1 MLWDDGFARVVLIGD
16 ADHPAYCRVILNAHR
31 KEMTDLTEVER
42 TRLMKTVFVV
52 ERVLRELLE
61 PEKIN
66 LASFGNMVPHLH
78 WHIIPR
84 FADDPH
90 FPNPVFGSRQRDGAR
105 PLPAE
110 FVRSMRQQLS
120 GLLERK
126 TLAGNCGFLG
136 RCRRRFFGGQ
146 AAGVGEN
153 RPKKCCRCPACSGSR
168 GAPGGGTA
176 RA

>member
-31 KEMTDLTEVER
+31 KEMTDLTDAER
-42 TRLMKTVFVV
+42 ARLMNTVFVV

-78 WHIIPR
+78 WHIIAR

-90 FPNPVFGSRQRDGAR
+90 FPNPVFGARQRDGAR

-110 FVRSMRQQLS
+110 FVRSMRQRLS
-120 GLLERK
+120 GLLEKK
-126 TLAGNCGFLG
+126 T
-136 RCRRRFFGGQ
+136 
-146 AAGVGEN
+146 
-153 RPKKCCRCPACSGSR
+153 
-168 GAPGGGTA
+168 
-176 RA
+176 

>member
-1 MLWDDGFARVVLIGD
+1 VLWDDGFARVVMIGD

-42 TRLMKTVFVV
+42 ARLMKTVFVV

-90 FPNPVFGSRQRDGAR
+90 FPDPVFGARQRDGAR
-105 PLPAE
+105 PLPAG
-110 FVRSMRQQLS
+110 FVRSMRQRLA
-120 GLLERK
+120 GLLAK
-126 TLAGNCGFLG
+126 N
-136 RCRRRFFGGQ
+136 
-146 AAGVGEN
+146 
-153 RPKKCCRCPACSGSR
+153 P
-168 GAPGGGTA
+168 
-176 RA
+176 

>member
-1 MLWDDGFARVVLIGD
+1 MANTCEFCVNAGGEVLWNDSFARVVLIGD

-31 KEMTDLTEVER
+31 KEMTDLTEAER
-42 TRLMKTVFVV
+42 ARLMNTVFVV
-52 ERVLRELLE
+52 ERVLRELLA

-90 FPNPVFGSRQRDGAR
+90 FPNPVFGARQRDGAR
-105 PLPAE
+105 PLPAG
-110 FVRSMRQQLS
+110 FVRSMQQQLS

-126 TLAGNCGFLG
+126 
-136 RCRRRFFGGQ
+136 
-146 AAGVGEN
+146 
-153 RPKKCCRCPACSGSR
+153 P
-168 GAPGGGTA
+168 
-176 RA
+176 

>member
-1 MLWDDGFARVVLIGD
+1 VVRKADEKSTHMSGQERPTNNEPRTTTCALCEQAGGEVLWNDGFARVVLIGD

-31 KEMTDLTEVER
+31 KEMTDLAEAER
-42 TRLMKTVFVV
+42 ARLMKTVFVV
-52 ERVLRELLE
+52 ERVLRELLA

-90 FPNPVFGSRQRDGAR
+90 FSNPVFGARQRDGAR
-105 PLPAE
+105 PLPAG

-120 GLLERK
+120 GLLEK
-126 TLAGNCGFLG
+126 N
-136 RCRRRFFGGQ
+136 
-146 AAGVGEN
+146 
-153 RPKKCCRCPACSGSR
+153 P
-168 GAPGGGTA
+168 
-176 RA
+176 

>member
-1 MLWDDGFARVVLIGD
+1 MRVDLTPIPETMNTATCQLCVSPGGEVLWADGFARVVLIGD

-31 KEMTDLTEVER
+31 KEMTDLAEVER
-42 TRLMKTVFVV
+42 AQLMKTVFVV

-78 WHIIPR
+78 WHVIPR

-110 FVRSMRQQLS
+110 FVRSMRRQLS
-120 GLLERK
+120 GLLEKK
-126 TLAGNCGFLG
+126 T
-136 RCRRRFFGGQ
+136 
-146 AAGVGEN
+146 
-153 RPKKCCRCPACSGSR
+153 
-168 GAPGGGTA
+168 
-176 RA
+176 

>member
-1 MLWDDGFARVVLIGD
+1 MNTTTCELCVSPGGEVLWDDGFARVVLIGD

-31 KEMTDLTEVER
+31 KEMTDLAEVER
-42 TRLMKTVFVV
+42 ARLMQTVFVV

-61 PEKIN
+61 PDKIN

-78 WHIIPR
+78 WHIIAR
-84 FADDPH
+84 FTDDPH

-120 GLLERK
+120 GLLE
-126 TLAGNCGFLG
+126 
-136 RCRRRFFGGQ
+136 
-146 AAGVGEN
+146 
-153 RPKKCCRCPACSGSR
+153 KKP
-168 GAPGGGTA
+168 
-176 RA
+176 

>member
-1 MLWDDGFARVVLIGD
+1 MSAGRGSPDTSHQPPPTACPLCVQPGGEVLWDDGFARVVLIGD
-16 ADHPAYCRVILNAHR
+16 ADHPAYCRVILNSHR

-42 TRLMKTVFVV
+42 ARLMKTVFVV

-90 FPNPVFGSRQRDGAR
+90 FPNPVFGSRHRDGAR
-105 PLPAE
+105 RLPAE
-110 FVRSMRQQLS
+110 FVRSMRQRLA
-120 GLLERK
+120 GLLEK
-126 TLAGNCGFLG
+126 
-136 RCRRRFFGGQ
+136 
-146 AAGVGEN
+146 E
-153 RPKKCCRCPACSGSR
+153 P
-168 GAPGGGTA
+168 
-176 RA
+176 

>member
-1 MLWDDGFARVVLIGD
+1 MGADRGSPDTSHQTPATACRLCAQAAGEVLWDDGFARVVLIGD

-42 TRLMKTVFVV
+42 ARLMKTVFVV

-90 FPNPVFGSRQRDGAR
+90 FPNPVFGARQRDRAR
-105 PLPAE
+105 PLPAG

-120 GLLERK
+120 GLLE
-126 TLAGNCGFLG
+126 
-136 RCRRRFFGGQ
+136 
-146 AAGVGEN
+146 
-153 RPKKCCRCPACSGSR
+153 KKP
-168 GAPGGGTA
+168 
-176 RA
+176 

>member
-1 MLWDDGFARVVLIGD
+1 MRIASAPNPEIMTDATCELCVSPGGEVLWDDGFARVALIGD

-42 TRLMKTVFVV
+42 TRLMKTVFAV
-52 ERVLRELLE
+52 ERALRELLE

-90 FPNPVFGSRQRDGAR
+90 FPNSVFGSRQRDGVRA
-105 PLPAE
+105 LPAE
-110 FVRSMRQQLS
+110 FGRSMRQQLS
-120 GLLERK
+120 ELLGKK
-126 TLAGNCGFLG
+126 T
-136 RCRRRFFGGQ
+136 
-146 AAGVGEN
+146 
-153 RPKKCCRCPACSGSR
+153 
-168 GAPGGGTA
+168 
-176 RA
+176 